1 MQDLP
6 RTASEL
12 ASACER
18 TRATE
23 AESMARRFVATH
35 PREEEGWH
43 VLLACVEQGDNA
55 LEAERLARL
64 GLERFPASARLRL
77 ALAGALAQSGR
88 TQDAASL
95 LRGRDLTG
103 DEALL
108 LAELELANDPGEAR
122 RLYAGLLE
130 AYPTSNLAALGLRSA
145 AGICAARPRPPEIG
159 FLLSEDWHRWIQ
171 EPIADALDARGIPHF
186 FTRKPWMLKVHRPQ
200 AIVLSAPGPSLMKDL
215 RTLVPGARLVNTR
228 HGISVNGKNYGLYA
242 SAACD
247 HVCVSSEQHA
257 RETCELAMLPEER
270 VWTTGYP
277 QMDGLFRSLLDS
289 SPDKGAPR
297 GRRVLFA
304 PTFNP
309 ELSAAYLVGEDAVSA
324 LRGADAT
331 IHVVLAGHPR
341 MRSDAPRLVA
351 AWKRQAET
359 LPNVEYFDSNARNI
373 VTFLA
378 DVDVLVSD
386 VSSVATQYLAL
397 GRPLVRLVDPAR
409 ARTSAAYAPDGTEWE
424 LQPASITLTRAQDL
438 PEAVRTALTG
448 VEPEGIQANRSRL
461 RERFFGSLTDG
472 RAGERIAQR
481 LAQLLQ
487 PAQAGGGPEL
497 EP

>member
-1 MQDLP
+1 MTAGMQDLP

-12 ASACER
+12 ATACGR
-18 TRATE
+18 TGGTE
-23 AESMARRFVATH
+23 AESMSRRFVATH
-35 PREEEGWH
+35 PHEEEGWH
-43 VLLACVEQGDNA
+43 VLLACVEQCGNV

-77 ALAGALAQSGR
+77 ALAGALAQRGR
-88 TQDAASL
+88 TQDAAIL
-95 LRGRDLTG
+95 LRGGGLTG

-108 LAELELANDPGEAR
+108 LAELELANDPDEAR
-122 RLYAGLLE
+122 RLYSALRDE
-130 AYPTSNLAALGLRSA
+130 FPASNLATLGLRAA
-145 AGICAARPRPPEIG
+145 AGLCAARPRPPEIG

-171 EPIADALDARGIPHF
+171 EPVAEALDARGIPYF
-186 FTRKPWMLKVHRPQ
+186 FTTKPWIFKVHRPQ
-200 AIVLSAPGPSLMKDL
+200 AVVLSAPTPYLVKEL
-215 RTLVPGARLVNTR
+215 RTLVPEACLVNTR

-247 HVCVSSEQHA
+247 RVCVSSEQHA
-257 RETCELAMLPEER
+257 RETRELALLPEER
-270 VWTTGYP
+270 VWPTGYP
-277 QMDGLFRSLLDS
+277 QMDGLFRRLLEP
-289 SPDKGAPR
+289 SPDKGRPR

-304 PTFNP
+304 PTFSP

-324 LRGADAT
+324 LRGADDT
-331 IHVVLAGHPR
+331 IGVVLAGHPR
-341 MRSDAPRLVA
+341 LRRDAPQLVA

-359 LPNVEYFDSNARNI
+359 LPNVEYFDSSARNI

-378 DVDVLVSD
+378 EVDVLVSD

-409 ARTSAAYAPDGTEWE
+409 ARATSAFAPDGTEWE
-424 LQPASITLTRAQDL
+424 LLPASTTVSRAQDL
-438 PEAVRTALTG
+438 PGAVGMALDG
-448 VEPEGIQANRSRL
+448 AEPEDLRAIRSRL

-481 LAQLLQ
+481 LAQLLC
-487 PAQAGGGPEL
+487 PPSS
-497 EP
+497 